1 MLTKSQIDSEC
12 QKLKRWY
19 EVHYPLCLYC
29 GHKTNRG
36 DLSHIIRRSYSRE
49 LQTVKLNTGLACRA
63 CHQIWDDE
71 PDQQIYLPRII
82 EILYIVYLLDEQY
95 FNLIAG
101 NFEDLAHVLQLFPSV
116 EYRNIQHHGEITQL
130 NYLYQ

>member
-1 MLTKSQIDSEC
+1 MLTQSQIESIC
-12 QKLKRWY
+12 SQYKGWY
-19 EVHYPLCLYC
+19 KQHWPLCLYC
-29 GHKTNRG
+29 GHTVKNG
-36 DLSHIIRRSYSRE
+36 DLSHIIRRSYSME
-49 LQTVKLNTGLACRA
+49 LQTVKLNCGLSHRS
-63 CHQIWDDE
+63 CHEIWDDK